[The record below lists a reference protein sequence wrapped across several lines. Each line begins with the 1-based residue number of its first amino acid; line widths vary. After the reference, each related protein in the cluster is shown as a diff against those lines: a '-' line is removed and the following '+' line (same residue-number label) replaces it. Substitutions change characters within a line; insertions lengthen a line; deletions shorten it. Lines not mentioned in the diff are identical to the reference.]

1 MRRGHFVALVI
12 AALLAGTAGAFAQ
25 GFADNPP
32 GWAFQKRG
40 IIESEGY
47 SPLNYGWRYRHWRY
61 RHWRGGHAWGY
72 VHHRWHHHRY
82 HYRHW

>member
-1 MRRGHFVALVI
+1 MRAARFLALVV
-12 AALLAGTAGAFAQ
+12 AGLMAGTTWASAQ

-47 SPLNYGWRYRHWRY
+47 SPLNYGWRYRHWRGAY
-61 RHWRGGHAWGY
+61 AWGHWRHY
-72 VHHRWHHHRY
+72 RFRHHHR
-82 HYRHW
+82 HW